1 MICSQRSTEYRE
13 YIQEEVIK
21 KKCTAFQRPIMRKA
35 LYQTGIG
42 LYILWIIATTL
53 LILGRYTPFPSYKVV
68 HSAVVTG
75 AVVLTLV
82 GTGQLLRKGYQKVVS
97 G

>member
-1 MICSQRSTEYRE
+1 
-13 YIQEEVIK
+13 
-21 KKCTAFQRPIMRKA
+21 MRKA

-53 LILGRYTPFPSYKVV
+53 LILGRYTPFPSYKIV

-75 AVVLTLV
+75 AVVLSIL
-82 GTGQLLRKGYQKVVS
+82 GAGQLFRKGYRKVVS

>member
-1 MICSQRSTEYRE
+1 MLTEAAVRYRE
-13 YIQEEVIK
+13 YTQQEDIK
-21 KKCTAFQRPIMRKA
+21 RKCTAFQRAIMRKA
-35 LYQTGIG
+35 LHQTGIG

-53 LILGRYTPFPSYKVV
+53 LILGRYTPFPSYKLV

-75 AVVLTLV
+75 AVALTIV
-82 GTGQLLRKGYQKVVS
+82 GTGQLLRKGYRKVVS

>member
-1 MICSQRSTEYRE
+1 MICSQRSAEYIE
-13 YIQEEVIK
+13 YIQKEEIK
-21 KKCTAFQRPIMRKA
+21 KMCTVFQRPIMREA

-53 LILGRYTPFPSYKVV
+53 LILGRYTPFPSYKLV

-75 AVVLTLV
+75 AVALTIV
-82 GTGQLLRKGYQKVVS
+82 GTGQLLRKGYRKVVS

>member
-1 MICSQRSTEYRE
+1 MI
-13 YIQEEVIK
+13 
-21 KKCTAFQRPIMRKA
+21 RKT
-35 LYQTGIG
+35 LHQTGIG

-53 LILGRYTPFPSYKVV
+53 LILGRYTPFPSYNIV

-75 AVVLTLV
+75 AVVLTIV
-82 GTGQLLRKGYQKVVS
+82 GTGQLLRKGYRKVVS

>member
-1 MICSQRSTEYRE
+1 MI
-13 YIQEEVIK
+13 
-21 KKCTAFQRPIMRKA
+21 RKT
-35 LYQTGIG
+35 LHQTSIG

-53 LILGRYTPFPSYKVV
+53 LILGRYTLFPSYKIV

-75 AVVLTLV
+75 AVVLTVV
-82 GTGQLLRKGYQKVVS
+82 GTGQLLRKGYRKGVS